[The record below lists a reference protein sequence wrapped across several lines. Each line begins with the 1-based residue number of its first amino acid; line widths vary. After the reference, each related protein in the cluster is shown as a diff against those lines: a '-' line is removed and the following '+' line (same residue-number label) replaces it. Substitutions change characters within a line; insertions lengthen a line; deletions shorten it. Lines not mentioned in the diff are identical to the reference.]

1 MKPKQILNAASA
13 ILSLALVFS
22 PLATHAQAQGTRSI
36 WNIPSAQY
44 PMVDDQ
50 GHATFKLTAPNAHSV
65 QVTIHKTTYEMTR
78 ATDSVWTLTTPALPK
93 GFHYYFMTIDGVK
106 TIDPNSQTFF
116 AYSREAGGLEI
127 PEGSEGDYYRPQRG
141 IAHGQLRTIEYYA
154 SSSGTWRTAIVYT
167 PAGYDQSGN
176 HRYPVLYLQHGMGED
191 HTGWTRQGMMQH
203 IIDNLTA
210 AGTATPMIVVMESGD
225 INVPKKEK
233 EHFVEITKYGTSFY
247 RTFIADL
254 IPMIDSTFRTIP
266 DREHRAMAGLSWG
279 GHQAL
284 DIVVP
289 HLDMFAYIGL
299 FSGAVYG
306 LDVHKNYGGIMSD
319 AKTFNSKLRCFFIG
333 YGTDENVGQT
343 KLRKELDDNGIRY
356 TPFISQGT
364 AHEWLTWR
372 RCLKEFLPLI
382 FKSK

>member
-1 MKPKQILNAASA
+1 MKPKQILNAAGA

-50 GHATFKLTAPNAHSV
+50 GRATFKLTAPNAHSV

-154 SSSGTWRTAIVYT
+154 TSSGTWRTAIVYT

-203 IIDNLTA
+203 IVDNLTA

-247 RTFIADL
+247 RTFITDL

-266 DREHRAMAGLSWG
+266 DRDHRAMAGLSWG

-289 HLDMFAYIGL
+289 HLDMFASIGL

-343 KLRKELDDNGIRY
+343 KLRKELDDNL
-356 TPFISQGT
+356 S
-364 AHEWLTWR
+364 
-372 RCLKEFLPLI
+372 LI
-382 FKSK
+382 HI

>member
-50 GHATFKLTAPNAHSV
+50 GRATFKLTAPNAHSV

-154 SSSGTWRTAIVYT
+154 TSSGTWRTAIVYT

-266 DREHRAMAGLSWG
+266 DRDHRAMAGLSWG

-306 LDVHKNYGGIMSD
+306 LDVHKNYGGIMAD

-343 KLRKELDDNGIRY
+343 KLGRNLMTTASITRHSFHKAQHTNGSPGAGASRN
-356 TPFISQGT
+356 F
-364 AHEWLTWR
+364 
-372 RCLKEFLPLI
+372 FL
-382 FKSK
+382 

>member
-1 MKPKQILNAASA
+1 
-13 ILSLALVFS
+13 
-22 PLATHAQAQGTRSI
+22 
-36 WNIPSAQY
+36 
-44 PMVDDQ
+44 
-50 GHATFKLTAPNAHSV
+50 
-65 QVTIHKTTYEMTR
+65 
-78 ATDSVWTLTTPALPK
+78 
-93 GFHYYFMTIDGVK
+93 
-106 TIDPNSQTFF
+106 
-116 AYSREAGGLEI
+116 
-127 PEGSEGDYYRPQRG
+127 
-141 IAHGQLRTIEYYA
+141 
-154 SSSGTWRTAIVYT
+154 
-167 PAGYDQSGN
+167 
-176 HRYPVLYLQHGMGED
+176 
-191 HTGWTRQGMMQH
+191 
-203 IIDNLTA
+203 
-210 AGTATPMIVVMESGD
+210 
-225 INVPKKEK
+225 
-233 EHFVEITKYGTSFY
+233 
-247 RTFIADL
+247 
-254 IPMIDSTFRTIP
+254 MIDSTFRTIP
-266 DREHRAMAGLSWG
+266 DRDHRAMAGLSWG

>member
-1 MKPKQILNAASA
+1 MKTKQNLSKAGA
-13 ILSLALVFS
+13 ILSLVLSIS
-22 PLATHAQAQGTRSI
+22 PLATHAQVQGSRSV

-44 PMVDDQ
+44 PLVDDQ
-50 GHATFKLTAPNAHSV
+50 DRVTFKLTAPQAHSV

-106 TIDPNSQTFF
+106 TVDPNSQTFF

-127 PEGSEGDYYRPQRG
+127 PEGSEGNYYRPQRG
-141 IAHGQLRTIEYYA
+141 IAHGQLRTVEYYA
-154 SSSGTWRTAIVYT
+154 TSSGTWRTAIVYT
-167 PAGYDQSGN
+167 PAGYDTSGN

-210 AGTATPMIVVMESGD
+210 AGKATPMIVVMESGD
-225 INVPKKEK
+225 INIPKKEK

-247 RTFIADL
+247 RTFIEDL

-266 DREHRAMAGLSWG
+266 DRDHRAMAGLSWG

-319 AKTFNSKLRCFFIG
+319 AANFNSKLRCFFIG

-343 KLRKELDDNGIRY
+343 KLRKELDDNGIHY

>member
-22 PLATHAQAQGTRSI
+22 PMATHAQAQGTRSI

-50 GHATFKLTAPNAHSV
+50 GRATFKLTAPNAHSV

-154 SSSGTWRTAIVYT
+154 TSSGTWRTAIVYT

-210 AGTATPMIVVMESGD
+210 AGTATPMRSPNMEHHS
-225 INVPKKEK
+225 IEP
-233 EHFVEITKYGTSFY
+233 
-247 RTFIADL
+247 
-254 IPMIDSTFRTIP
+254 
-266 DREHRAMAGLSWG
+266 LS
-279 GHQAL
+279 Q
-284 DIVVP
+284 I
-289 HLDMFAYIGL
+289 L
-299 FSGAVYG
+299 F
-306 LDVHKNYGGIMSD
+306 L
-319 AKTFNSKLRCFFIG
+319 
-333 YGTDENVGQT
+333 
-343 KLRKELDDNGIRY
+343 
-356 TPFISQGT
+356 
-364 AHEWLTWR
+364 
-372 RCLKEFLPLI
+372 
-382 FKSK
+382 